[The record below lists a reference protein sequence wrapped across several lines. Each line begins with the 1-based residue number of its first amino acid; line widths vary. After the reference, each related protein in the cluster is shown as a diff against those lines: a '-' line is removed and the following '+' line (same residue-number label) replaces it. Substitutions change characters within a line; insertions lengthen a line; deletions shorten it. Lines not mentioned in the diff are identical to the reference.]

1 MAEDIE
7 IRLARLEVLVAG
19 EVKAL
24 REARDLQAK
33 EYERRLEMLNHE
45 ATQLKAMQS
54 SYVPRETHELLVK
67 EVNEL
72 RLWKSNDQ
80 GKNAV
85 WGVVIP
91 LIVSIIVSGIFLAVS
106 LVTR

>member
-1 MAEDIE
+1 MTEDIE
-7 IRLARLEVLVAG
+7 VRLARLEVLVAG
-19 EVKAL
+19 EVRAL

-45 ATQLKAMQS
+45 ATQLKAMQGT
-54 SYVPRETHELLVK
+54 YVPRETHELLVK

-72 RLWKSNDQ
+72 RLWKSNTQ
-80 GKNAV
+80 GKNTV
-85 WGVVIP
+85 WGIVIP
-91 LIVSIIVSGIFLAVS
+91 LVVSLIISSLFFILS

>member
-1 MAEDIE
+1 MTEDIE

-19 EVKAL
+19 EVRAL

-45 ATQLKAMQS
+45 AVQLKAMQGT
-54 SYVPRETHELLVK
+54 YVPRETHLLLVDK
-67 EVNEL
+67 VDKLE
-72 RLWKSNDQ
+72 RWQSNTQ
-80 GKNAV
+80 GKNTV
-85 WGVVIP
+85 WGIVIP
-91 LIVSIIVSGIFLAVS
+91 LVVSLIISSLFFILS